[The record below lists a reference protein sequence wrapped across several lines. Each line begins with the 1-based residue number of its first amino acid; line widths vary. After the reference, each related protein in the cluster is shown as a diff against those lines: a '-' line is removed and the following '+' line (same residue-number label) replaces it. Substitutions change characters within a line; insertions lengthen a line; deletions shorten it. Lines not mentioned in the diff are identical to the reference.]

1 MKKSGISPGYLAR
14 RIVDAKRFIDTNY
27 FVSLDLNRISHSARF
42 SSFHFLRLFKKTYQ
56 QTPLAYLRNR
66 RINQAKTLLESTDL
80 SVREICFR
88 VGFDSDTSFS
98 ILFKK
103 IVGKSPGSYRR
114 WVRKRRVKATEQPLA
129 FIPGC
134 FSKRY
139 RLEE

>member
-98 ILFKK
+98 ILFKYLITNK
-103 IVGKSPGSYRR
+103 YKDKLDEEIFKS
-114 WVRKRRVKATEQPLA
+114 
-129 FIPGC
+129 
-134 FSKRY
+134 
-139 RLEE
+139 